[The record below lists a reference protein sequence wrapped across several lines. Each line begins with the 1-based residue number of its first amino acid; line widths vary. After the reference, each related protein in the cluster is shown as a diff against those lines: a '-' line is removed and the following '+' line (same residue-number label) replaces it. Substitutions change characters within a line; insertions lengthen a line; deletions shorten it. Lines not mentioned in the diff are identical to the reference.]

1 VFFDEAKIYVKGGN
15 GGDGCVSFRREKFV
29 PFGGPN
35 GGNGGRGG
43 SVTLVADPGL
53 NTLIDFKKRSHFK
66 AKSGEPGRGKDQF
79 GKWGED
85 WIIPVPLG
93 TVVRDVT
100 TGGLLADLT
109 EPDQKVVVARG
120 GRGGRGNA
128 TFVTSTNQAPRLAER
143 GEPGEERW
151 ITLELKSI
159 ADVGLVGLPNAGKS
173 TFLSAVSAA
182 HPKIADYPFTTLE
195 PNLGVVTLD
204 TRESFVV
211 ADIPGLIEGA
221 HEGAGLGHKF
231 LRHIE
236 RTRVIIHLLDGLS
249 ANPVGDYDQ
258 IREELALFNERLANK
273 PELIVFNKMDL
284 PDVQAAWPQ
293 VQQTFAGRN
302 LEILSISAATGQGVK
317 DVLWRI
323 DQMLK
328 SIPPAP
334 LETEGVTVFEGPS
347 KEKGFQVTRRGEKWY
362 VEGPEVE
369 RIIARTNFDYDEAI
383 ERFQHIMEG
392 VGVMQALRDSGVG
405 LGETVCF
412 GEYELEWR

>member
-1 VFFDEAKIYVKGGN
+1 VFFDEAKIFVKAGN
-15 GGDGCVSFRREKFV
+15 GGDGCVSFRREKYV
-29 PFGGPN
+29 PFGGPS

-43 SVTLVADPGL
+43 SVCLLADPGL

-66 AKSGEPGRGKDQF
+66 AQSGEPGRGKNQF
-79 GKWGED
+79 GKWGDD

-93 TVVRDVT
+93 TVVRDAA
-100 TGGLLADLT
+100 TGELLADLT
-109 EPDQKVVVARG
+109 VPSQKVVVARG
-120 GRGGRGNA
+120 GHGGRGNA
-128 TFVTSTNQAPRLAER
+128 TFATSTNQAPRLAER

-159 ADVGLVGLPNAGKS
+159 ADVGLVGVPNAGKS
-173 TFLSAVSAA
+173 TFLAAVSAA

-231 LRHIE
+231 LRHVE
-236 RTRVIIHLLDGLS
+236 RTRVIIHLLNGLS
-249 ANPVGDYDQ
+249 ADPVADYDQ
-258 IREELALFNERLANK
+258 IREELALFNERLASK

-284 PDVQAAWPQ
+284 PDVQTTWPQ
-293 VQQTFAGRN
+293 VQQTFAARG
-302 LEILSISAATGQGVK
+302 LEILSISAATGKGVK

-323 DQMLK
+323 DEMLK
-328 SIPPAP
+328 SIPIAP
-334 LETEGVTVFEGPS
+334 LEPEGVTIFEGPS
-347 KEKGFQVTRRGEKWY
+347 MEKGFQVTRRGEKWY

-383 ERFQHIMEG
+383 ERFQHILEG
-392 VGVMQALRDSGVG
+392 MGVMQALRDAGVG

-412 GEYELEWR
+412 GEFELEWH